1 MRVFGLDFDCDDRHQ
16 ILEVG
21 AVPHAFS
28 ALAEPR
34 KVDPEASPG
43 GPARGNA
50 GPDFPIRSCRC
61 FRISCSSSLTC
72 RQWIP
77 PSTRF
82 EVRATHHRATDIFV
96 ARDSQRLIAIY
107 RVRHTLC
114 NCGQRIFSLSNG
126 IFGNHSYTTAMSQTI
141 SLGASASRPA
151 TTDSVAN

>member
-50 GPDFPIRSCRC
+50 GPDFPIRTCRC
-61 FRISCSSSLTC
+61 FRISCSSTFTC

-82 EVRATHHRATDIFV
+82 EVCATQHRATDIFV
-96 ARDSQRLIAIY
+96 ARDSQRLIVIY
-107 RVRHTLC
+107 RVRQALC
-114 NCGQRIFSLSNG
+114 NCGQGIFSLSNG
-126 IFGNHSYTTAMSQTI
+126 IFGNHSYTTETSQTM
-141 SLGASASRPA
+141 SASRPA